1 MTKLANILYTYE
13 LAERLEGTGVAANC
27 LHPGGVNTNF
37 ANGNRTFGI
46 LLFRAF
52 KPFMRT
58 PEQGADTVVYLAS
71 SPEAGSMT
79 GRYLIDR
86 KVVSSY
92 EEPHDVVAQKRL
104 WEVSEK
110 LTNLEAAS

>member
-1 MTKLANILYTYE
+1 
-13 LAERLEGTGVAANC
+13 VVANC

-37 ANGNRTFGI
+37 ANGNRTFGT